1 MPVWTICT
9 PQISSATAPARSIK
23 VSVASMPF
31 ALGCYRVYAVSTTS
45 LLSCSVFEQIMNGG
59 QCDTSVDAGAA
70 PSRAAVSGT
79 GTDRGATRGAG
90 PPVRNHAWLAR
101 RDLRAGRLDVSPRR
115 TIGHRQRCH
124 RVLLRR
130 PCFRARVC
138 RPILLRLSGRD
149 DRRRFCDPRRHAA
162 TPPRRPRP
170 QDPLTR
176 RSRRL
181 TDLTNLADWVGLAAT
196 TFAAALLYAV
206 SGYGFAVLAT
216 PLYLLLV
223 DP

>member
-1 MPVWTICT
+1 
-9 PQISSATAPARSIK
+9 
-23 VSVASMPF
+23 
-31 ALGCYRVYAVSTTS
+31 
-45 LLSCSVFEQIMNGG
+45 MNGD
-59 QCDTSVDAGAA
+59 QCDTSVDARAA
-70 PSRAAVSGT
+70 PSRAAVSGA
-79 GTDRGATRGAG
+79 GTDRGATRRAG
-90 PPVRNHAWLAR
+90 PPARNHAWLAR
-101 RDLRAGRLDVSPRR
+101 QDLRAGRLDVSPRR
-115 TIGHRQRCH
+115 TIRHRQRCH

-162 TPPRRPRP
+162 TPARRPRP

-181 TDLTNLADWVGLAAT
+181 TDLTNLADWVRLAAT

-216 PLYLLLV
+216 PLYLLFGRTAAGSSARHHRIHGVVAHGGFGIAARHRLGPAV
-223 DP
+223 APHDRGPRRGTARPRRV